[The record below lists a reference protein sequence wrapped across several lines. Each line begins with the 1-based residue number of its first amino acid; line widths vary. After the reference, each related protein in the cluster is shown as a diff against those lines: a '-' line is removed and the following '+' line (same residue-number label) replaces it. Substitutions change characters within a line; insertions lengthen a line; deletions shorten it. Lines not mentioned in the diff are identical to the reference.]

1 MKPLRTIQEVD
12 QIVQLRMLT
21 VHRNKNLIRE
31 TEAYDIIITL
41 GCSNR
46 LNVRNIERTPPR
58 VIIHRDHA
66 LALHTSI

>member
-1 MKPLRTIQEVD
+1 
-12 QIVQLRMLT
+12 MLT